1 MKISNISDF
10 IEIVPNPL
18 LGLGGDRKL
27 IRSLVDDRRN
37 RHAAHFKFVRNLG
50 HGGLLFHESMVNAL
64 PCSNKLNDE
73 I

>member
-1 MKISNISDF
+1 MKISNIPNF
-10 IEIVPNPL
+10 FKIVPNPL
-18 LGLGGDRKL
+18 LGLGSDRKL
-27 IRSLVDDRRN
+27 IGSLVDDCRN

-50 HGGLLFHESMVNAL
+50 HGGLLFHEFMVNAL